1 MITNILP
8 AEATHTTLD
17 LFEKQPLLVTFDN
30 AFTQKIGPSYSP
42 DGPMLEFEVLG
53 DRNNFID
60 LQKILLE
67 VKCKI
72 TRTNN
77 GNLRT
82 GADAA
87 STDAPYF
94 SNNALHSLFSE
105 CSVSANGV
113 KISNTNGNYAHKA
126 FIETEFSSGKTA
138 KNTWLAC
145 QGYFYE
151 NEPGKVDGSDGRAA
165 DVTPRKASVAL
176 SAENYFIGRPAS
188 DILTCDKHLVS
199 GVTLRISFRRANTDF
214 AVISESDKHYK
225 INIIE
230 ANLYVRKMTVTD
242 HVISAIEKTMLKTP
256 AVYRF
261 TEVLPRTF
269 LATAGVRSWRQ
280 EDVFSKEPVR
290 RLVLAMTTNA
300 QYLGTNVTNPF
311 HYQKFDLSQIVIYR
325 NGQPIVGTPMSTTID
340 KRVYFNTLEALDF
353 LDKGGHGISLGE
365 YPDHYIMA
373 FDLTSTQEASHEF
386 IHPELTN
393 CSISVELTFAT
404 DLTNNVEILFLGE
417 KSSAFYVNSD
427 RKVTKNTLI
436 TYPT

>member
-1 MITNILP
+1 M
-8 AEATHTTLD
+8 
-17 LFEKQPLLVTFDN
+17 
-30 AFTQKIGPSYSP
+30 
-42 DGPMLEFEVLG
+42 
-53 DRNNFID
+53 
-60 LQKILLE
+60 
-67 VKCKI
+67 
-72 TRTNN
+72 
-77 GNLRT
+77 
-82 GADAA
+82 
-87 STDAPYF
+87 
-94 SNNALHSLFSE
+94 
-105 CSVSANGV
+105 
-113 KISNTNGNYAHKA
+113 
-126 FIETEFSSGKTA
+126 
-138 KNTWLAC
+138 
-145 QGYFYE
+145 
-151 NEPGKVDGSDGRAA
+151 
-165 DVTPRKASVAL
+165 
-176 SAENYFIGRPAS
+176 
-188 DILTCDKHLVS
+188 
-199 GVTLRISFRRANTDF
+199 
-214 AVISESDKHYK
+214 ISESDKHYK

-261 TEVLPRTF
+261 NEVLPRTF